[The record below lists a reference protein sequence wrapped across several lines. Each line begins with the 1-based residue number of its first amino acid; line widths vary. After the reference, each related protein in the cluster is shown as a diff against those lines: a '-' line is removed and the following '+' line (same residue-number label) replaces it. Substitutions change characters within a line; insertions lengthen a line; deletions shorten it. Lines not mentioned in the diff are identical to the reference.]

1 MRRSSRPVGE
11 QGFTLIEL
19 MVVLAIL
26 GILVSIASVS
36 YQVFIKKAI
45 TVEAET
51 ALHEVNRLENLY
63 HQTHSQYSSDL
74 TALGYAPTPPLRY
87 YTLEVRTGAGGIVY
101 QAIAKPKGSRPAD
114 PWVLTRYENGTTVLE
129 QGGPSTTGGGPG
141 QPSSPDSDSGPG
153 AKSAED
159 TSSLAGKNKSSGGE
173 VTDIVPLTLTTNPSM
188 ITGGSASSG
197 GK

>member
-1 MRRSSRPVGE
+1 MRRSSRPIGE

-26 GILVSIASVS
+26 AILVSIASVS

-45 TVEAET
+45 TVEAEF
-51 ALHEVNRLENLY
+51 ALNEVNRLEILY

-101 QAIAKPKGSRPAD
+101 QAIAKPKGSRPVD
-114 PWVLTRYENGTTVLE
+114 PWVLTRYENGTMVLE

-141 QPSSPDSDSGPG
+141 QPSSPDSGPG

-173 VTDIVPLTLTTNPSM
+173 VTNIVPLTLTTNPSM
-188 ITGGSASSG
+188 ITGGSAASG

>member
-51 ALHEVNRLENLY
+51 ALHEVNRLENWRI
-63 HQTHSQYSSDL
+63 SII
-74 TALGYAPTPPLRY
+74 R
-87 YTLEVRTGAGGIVY
+87 
-101 QAIAKPKGSRPAD
+101 
-114 PWVLTRYENGTTVLE
+114 LTRSIRL
-129 QGGPSTTGGGPG
+129 
-141 QPSSPDSDSGPG
+141 
-153 AKSAED
+153 
-159 TSSLAGKNKSSGGE
+159 
-173 VTDIVPLTLTTNPSM
+173 I
-188 ITGGSASSG
+188 
-197 GK
+197 

>member
-1 MRRSSRPVGE
+1 MRRSGRLVGE
-11 QGFTLIEL
+11 RGFTLIEL

-26 GILVSIASVS
+26 SILVAIASVS

-51 ALHEVNRLENLY
+51 ALYEVDRLENLY
-63 HQTHSQYSSDL
+63 QQTHSQYSSDL

-101 QAIAKPKGSRPAD
+101 QAMAKPKGSRRVD

-129 QGGPSTTGGGPG
+129 QVGPSTTGGGPG
-141 QPSSPDSDSGPG
+141 QPSSPDTGPG

-159 TSSLAGKNKSSGGE
+159 TNSLAGKNKSSGGE
-173 VTDIVPLTLTTNPSM
+173 VTNIVPLTITTNPSM
-188 ITGGSASSG
+188 ITGGSASG
-197 GK
+197 GN